1 MFSSATS
8 RRSRSVIAIQNRCR
22 RARRA
27 AVFSYALLFA
37 TAAAAS
43 GHRAATAGAPPAAPV
58 AGAGSTAA
66 AGAGVGRATISV
78 DEIRPGMKGFGLS
91 VFSGTRIDTFQVEV
105 LDVRRNFMPQGDV
118 ILALGSGAGLE
129 QSGIIAGMSGSP
141 VYIEGR
147 LAGALAYGWPYQ
159 VRPIMGITPI
169 EQMLPMATPTGATGS
184 PGQGGAATPERRAAW
199 RSLLL
204 APPVDRLAA
213 LDAVLRP
220 AGSSPEPV
228 DGAGRLQ
235 TPLWLGGAAPSAGA
249 MAEQWFRPWS
259 LMPLAAGQGGAS
271 GRSGGPGPDELLPGA
286 AIGVV
291 ISRGDFAATAIGTV
305 TWRQGD
311 RVLAF
316 GHPMFQGGLSR
327 LPMATATIETVM
339 PRVSSSF
346 KLGSAARTV
355 GTIDLDMST
364 GIGGSIGPSPAMI
377 PVTIEVTDEALPR
390 GSRTFR
396 SEVLSHEQLTPLLAF
411 VAASNSLLASG
422 IEQGETVVDVESRF
436 VLRDGRELRQRH
448 RVASNAPASDAAVAL
463 ARPIG
468 LLLQN
473 PFETVE
479 LASVEASI
487 TIRHRMEQLTLEE
500 VVVRTADPRPGR
512 PVVVDARLRNY
523 RGAIVHRSLSLDL
536 PADLAP
542 GDYRLRVASGA
553 SQMAWD
559 QNRAPGLYEPADL
572 GRVIDMLAAE
582 KPEDLLTIALV
593 RPGPGVTA
601 GGRELGHLPPS
612 VFSALAAPGVEGPF
626 ALTLSTVAATADVRL
641 DAAVGGGVD
650 IPIRLDHDP
659 RGRGLRP

>member
-8 RRSRSVIAIQNRCR
+8 RRSHNLNGTRLRRR

-27 AVFSYALLFA
+27 AVFSFALLSLGLA
-37 TAAAAS
+37 VVSAGRPALAAS
-43 GHRAATAGAPPAAPV
+43 TSAGPAGGTGG
-58 AGAGSTAA
+58 GAGIP
-66 AGAGVGRATISV
+66 TIGL
-78 DEIRPGMKGFGLS
+78 DEIRPGMRGFGLS

-105 LDVRRNFMPQGDV
+105 LDVRRNFMPQGAV

-141 VYIEGR
+141 VYLDGR

-169 EQMLPMATPTGATGS
+169 DQMLPMATPAAGAGS
-184 PGQGGAATPERRAAW
+184 PGQGGAATPDRRAAW

-204 APPVDRLAA
+204 APPADRLMA
-213 LDAVLRP
+213 LDAILRP
-220 AGSSPEPV
+220 EKAALSPGPEGE
-228 DGAGRLQ
+228 DGRLQ
-235 TPLWLGGAAPSAGA
+235 TPLWLGGGMPAAGA
-249 MAEQWFRPWS
+249 PAEEWLRSWS
-259 LMPLAAGQGGAS
+259 MVPLAAGQGSAS
-271 GRSGGPGPDELLPGA
+271 PGNGGPGAEALVPGA
-286 AIGVV
+286 AVGVV

-311 RVLAF
+311 RILAF
-316 GHPMFQGGLSR
+316 GHPMFQGGISR

-364 GIGGSIGPSPAMI
+364 GIGGSIGPPPSMI
-377 PVTIEVTDEALPR
+377 PVTLKVTDEALPR
-390 GSRTFR
+390 GSRIFR
-396 SEVLSHEQLTPLLAF
+396 SEVLSHEQLTPVLAF
-411 VAASNSLLASG
+411 VAASSSLLASG
-422 IEQGETVVDVESRF
+422 IEQGETVVDMETRF
-436 VLRDGRELRQRH
+436 TLRDGRELHQRH
-448 RVASNAPASDAAVAL
+448 RVASNAPASDAAVAV
-463 ARPIG
+463 ARPLG

-473 PFETVE
+473 PFEVVE
-479 LASVEASI
+479 LASVDAAI

-512 PVVVDARLRNY
+512 PLVVDARLRNY
-523 RGAIVHRSLSLDL
+523 RGALIHRTLTLDL

-542 GDYRLRVASGA
+542 GEYRLRVASGA
-553 SQMAWD
+553 EQMAWD
-559 QNRAPGLYEPADL
+559 QARAPGLYEPADL
-572 GRVIDMLAAE
+572 GRVLEMLAAE

-626 ALTLSTVAATADVRL
+626 ALTLSTVAASTDVRL
-641 DAAVGGGVD
+641 EAAVGGGVEL
-650 IPIRLDHDP
+650 PIRLENDP
-659 RGRGLRP
+659 RGRTARP